1 MASTSEEATIYV
13 IKRKK
18 DFPIPQQFQEKYIQ
32 ITDLSDPSNNIHE
45 DKKVIILY
53 KYATPLFG
61 NYEKE
66 FMYHGTLIR
75 SEKMSANHIG
85 IQDYNK
91 GAPVFLS
98 KKRFKNRFELYIE
111 K

>member
-1 MASTSEEATIYV
+1 MEDPIYV
-13 IKRKK
+13 LKRKK

-32 ITDLSDPSNNIHE
+32 ITDFSDPSNNFAE
-45 DKKVIILY
+45 KKVIILY
-53 KYATPLFG
+53 KYAAPLFG

-66 FMYHGTLIR
+66 FMYHGTLYKIDT
-75 SEKMSANHIG
+75 NHIG